1 MTTTTIGMLRIILP
15 VGPGTASKAAKA
27 VIVVNTEKMTGPL
40 IRFVP
45 RMAVVS
51 PSRPFFRSAKMFSP
65 PTMASSTTIPSASTR
80 ASIENMLME
89 MPRIRITHKVPT
101 NETTRPAPTH
111 TASRISRNSVKPRK
125 TRTSPSSPFSNS
137 SAKRLPT
144 SVVSSLHI
152 STPTPAGSVGIT
164 SDAR

>member
-1 MTTTTIGMLRIILP
+1 
-15 VGPGTASKAAKA
+15 
-27 VIVVNTEKMTGPL
+27 
-40 IRFVP
+40 
-45 RMAVVS
+45 
-51 PSRPFFRSAKMFSP
+51 MFSP
-65 PTMASSTTIPSASTR
+65 TTMASSTTIPNASTR
-80 ASIENMLME
+80 ASIENMFME
-89 MPRIRITHKVPT
+89 MPRIRITHNVPT
-101 NETTRPAPTH
+101 NETTRPAATH

-144 SVVSSLHI
+144 RVVSSLHI